1 MGNGREDGE
10 MKNIWVQSPSSQT
23 FSVLFNY
30 FTLPLPLI
38 VSRFSF
44 LVPPSLFPI
53 FVRRFAY
60 YCGKLTQYTT
70 VLPGKAPIRQVL

>member
-1 MGNGREDGE
+1 MGNEREDRK
-10 MKNIWVQSPSSQT
+10 MKNTWVQSPSSQT

-44 LVPPSLFPI
+44 LLPRFP
-53 FVRRFAY
+53 F
-60 YCGKLTQYTT
+60 L
-70 VLPGKAPIRQVL
+70 